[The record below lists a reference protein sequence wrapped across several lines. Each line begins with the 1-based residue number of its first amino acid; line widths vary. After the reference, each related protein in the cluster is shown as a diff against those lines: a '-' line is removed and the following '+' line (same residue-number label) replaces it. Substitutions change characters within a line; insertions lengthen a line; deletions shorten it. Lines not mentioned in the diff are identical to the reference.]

1 MNTKSMRERFEA
13 WYDAFE
19 FRRDYDEYG
28 PSGAAFEVWQAAT
41 LAERERAANVC
52 EELANLMESGA
63 GEKEPGHRL
72 RQAARNIRKGE

>member
-1 MNTKSMRERFEA
+1 MSESMRERFEA
-13 WYDAFE
+13 WYDAFA
-19 FRRDYDEYG
+19 FRRDFNKYG

-41 LAERERAANVC
+41 LAERERCAKVC

-72 RQAARNIRKGE
+72 RQAARNIRKDES